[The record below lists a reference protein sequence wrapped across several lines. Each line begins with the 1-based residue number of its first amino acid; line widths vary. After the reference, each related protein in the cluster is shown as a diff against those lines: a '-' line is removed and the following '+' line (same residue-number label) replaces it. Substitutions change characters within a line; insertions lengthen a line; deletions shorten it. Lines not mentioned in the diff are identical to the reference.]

1 MPNPLGLAWLAV
13 PTAIWWWAWQTLL
26 LFRLLR
32 NTEPWRCR
40 TGFPIWYGSV
50 MLQARIY
57 SQHRKGK
64 A

>member
-32 NTEPWRCR
+32 NTEP
-40 TGFPIWYGSV
+40 
-50 MLQARIY
+50 
-57 SQHRKGK
+57 
-64 A
+64 